1 MAMTE
6 MLPLTEPSAAEK
18 CKTGTFTLSSGQS
31 TAIVDVGFQPSKVAI
46 YQINISGSSLDNGSL
61 LAVYDKDMSTSYQF
75 RGYKANGTAS
85 CDVVAAPTT
94 TQSNCIT
101 EITSNGFKAQTAW
114 AYGTF
119 RYIAVG

>member
-1 MAMTE
+1 MSMFGTE
-6 MLPLTEPSAAEK
+6 YENISGGEM
-18 CKTGTFTLSSGQS
+18 CNTGTFTLSSSQS
-31 TAIVDVGFQPSKVAI
+31 TATVDVGFQPTKIII
-46 YQINISGSSLDNGSL
+46 YQINISGSTLDNGSL
-61 LAVYDKDMSTSYQF
+61 LALYDNDMSSSYQF
-75 RGYKANGTAS
+75 RGYKASNSAS

-119 RYIAVG
+119 RYIAVK